1 MGQIS
6 SAEVRTL
13 VHSTAHTLRKHKQA
27 CRGKLSKIEQGGL
40 KNPLRLRRWMSL
52 GLNGGN
58 GKHSPHR
65 FKLAVTESMIF

>member
-27 CRGKLSKIEQGGL
+27 CRGRLSKIEQGGIEE
-40 KNPLRLRRWMSL
+40 NPIPLSARA
-52 GLNGGN
+52 
-58 GKHSPHR
+58 
-65 FKLAVTESMIF
+65 AVALVAMLFSYVAAKTRA